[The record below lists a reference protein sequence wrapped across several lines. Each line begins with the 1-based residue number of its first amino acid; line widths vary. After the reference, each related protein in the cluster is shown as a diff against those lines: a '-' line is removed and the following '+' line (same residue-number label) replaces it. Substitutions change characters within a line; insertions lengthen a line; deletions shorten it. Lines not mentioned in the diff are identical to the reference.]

1 MEEEIDLEEVQLKV
15 LTAKKQQLFSSIQRI
30 FDVSKNVGSESS
42 RATFLK
48 KVGTVEVLFKEF
60 VTTLEKCCSLE
71 LRINPGAKVSFSE
84 MATVEEMVGYIKYK
98 DGELA
103 KPPPPA
109 PAPNINKF
117 YIWSNKNKFMNER
130 MVAGYT
136 YGLTIYGGKVADRV
150 ENERVSNVVVK
161 NLMADYTG
169 EGRTLVVDNY
179 YTNID
184 LAHFLLDSRLR
195 QTVKYVPGYKECEN

>member
-1 MEEEIDLEEVQLKV
+1 MEEEIDLEAVQLKV
-15 LTAKKQQLFSSIQRI
+15 LTAKKQQLFASIQRI

-71 LRINPGAKVSFSE
+71 LRINPGAKISFSE

-109 PAPNINKF
+109 PAPAPAPISPISCGIKLQPLEIPTFDGACIGNWPLFIEMYRINIHNRTDLTNAHKLQ
-117 YIWSNKNKFMNER
+117 YLLSKLSGGALA
-130 MVAGYT
+130 VACRRGPIKSV
-136 YGLTIYGGKVADRV
+136 L
-150 ENERVSNVVVK
+150 S
-161 NLMADYTG
+161 
-169 EGRTLVVDNY
+169 DNG
-179 YTNID
+179 TN
-184 LAHFLLDSRLR
+184 F
-195 QTVKYVPGYKECEN
+195 V

>member
-1 MEEEIDLEEVQLKV
+1 MEEEIDLEAVQLKV
-15 LTAKKQQLFSSIQRI
+15 LTAKKQQLFASIQRI

-71 LRINPGAKVSFSE
+71 LRINPGAKISFSE

-109 PAPNINKF
+109 PTPAPAPISPISSLSTSGLNFLQENLTKASSSIKFWRDKMIN
-117 YIWSNKNKFMNER
+117 
-130 MVAGYT
+130 
-136 YGLTIYGGKVADRV
+136 L
-150 ENERVSNVVVK
+150 
-161 NLMADYTG
+161 
-169 EGRTLVVDNY
+169 
-179 YTNID
+179 
-184 LAHFLLDSRLR
+184 
-195 QTVKYVPGYKECEN
+195 

>member
-130 MVAGYT
+130 MLIA
-136 YGLTIYGGKVADRV
+136 
-150 ENERVSNVVVK
+150 E
-161 NLMADYTG
+161 
-169 EGRTLVVDNY
+169 
-179 YTNID
+179 
-184 LAHFLLDSRLR
+184 DSESSDDSSTDEEEVHQR
-195 QTVKYVPGYKECEN
+195 VPGRRRRVKPLPSKLTRKKNAKHLPVYLE

>member
-71 LRINPGAKVSFSE
+71 LRINPGGK
-84 MATVEEMVGYIKYK
+84 KYHK
-98 DGELA
+98 L
-103 KPPPPA
+103 
-109 PAPNINKF
+109 I
-117 YIWSNKNKFMNER
+117 
-130 MVAGYT
+130 
-136 YGLTIYGGKVADRV
+136 
-150 ENERVSNVVVK
+150 
-161 NLMADYTG
+161 
-169 EGRTLVVDNY
+169 
-179 YTNID
+179 
-184 LAHFLLDSRLR
+184 LLDVIFSPHGLFTELSLRISGRDSLEPFSIQISR
-195 QTVKYVPGYKECEN
+195 